1 MTRKQIATNIV
12 LSLICLTAKANN
24 VIWQIGTPDGSAAE
38 FALAPDCYEDYVKSD
53 FGYED
58 RFFVVGHST
67 PAQDFCY
74 VLPGPKDRW
83 AGTSPT
89 AGERVHSANVLFCL
103 SHVSKKAR
111 AVLRIRLVDA
121 HPAGSLLKV
130 QVGELSRTF
139 QLQGTS
145 GDDAV
150 MGRYDCTPGMT
161 LEVPLVA
168 SDLRCGDNLITFT
181 ILEGS
186 WVVFDAVT
194 LEGTALRLAD
204 STASKHLLKVKSAR
218 YDLADHKPKKDATP
232 ADYVD
237 TSIGTGHSRWMIAPG
252 PWMPFS
258 MVKLSPDNQNS
269 GWQAGYQPSIESLG
283 CMSHIHEW
291 TMTGLG
297 MMPTNGSLQTEV
309 GDEKDPDS
317 GYRSRID
324 KNSEQTPLGY
334 YSVRLT
340 DTDIQLEATATT
352 RCAMQ
357 RYTFPK
363 DRDGRVMV
371 DLSIPA
377 EYSYRIEDAEIR
389 QVDEYRLEGY
399 SHQLTPNVWSKDAN
413 QEYTIHFVIEFNAPI
428 LRSGYWKNDERFTG
442 QHLKGEHL
450 SKAGF
455 YVEFDTKRQHRILAR
470 SAISYVSI
478 ENAALNLT
486 EELTVPFGWNFDKVV
501 RHQRQTWNELLGRIE
516 IETDDVKEKV
526 RFYTNLY
533 RTLCRNCYS
542 DVNGDWVGPDE
553 KVRRLPDP
561 EHDMALGCDAF
572 WNTFWNLNQVWNLVY
587 PEWSSRWVRSQLA
600 MYDACGWLAK
610 GPAGMEYVPVMVAE
624 HEIPLMVSAWQMGI
638 RDFDGHHALE
648 AMVHQQTH
656 AVRHVDGGFAGNRD
670 LESYLKYHYVPC
682 DKGRFSNTLEYA
694 YDDWT
699 VSQMA
704 ASLGDTATERIFAE
718 RASWWRNA
726 INPVNGYAHLRD
738 SLGRFTADFDPFKSG
753 ANAQYVEGNAWQLS
767 YFVPQDV
774 GGLIDLM
781 GRWAFV
787 DRLEWGFVNSEPV
800 RYNAPGDAYWDYP
813 VVQGNQQSMHFAFL
827 FNWAGRPDLTQRWTR
842 SVLERYYGYGI
853 WNAYLGDE
861 DQGQMS
867 AWFVMAAL
875 GLFQID
881 GGCRNEPIYELASPL
896 YPKTTIHLGERYGR
910 GKDFI
915 IEARNTSEENLYV
928 NKATLNGKPLTTFF
942 FPASELLKGGRLVLE
957 MASEHKQTNDKE

>member
-1 MTRKQIATNIV
+1 MTRKQIAANIV
-12 LSLICLTAKANN
+12 LSLISLTAKANN

-38 FALAPDCYEDYVKSD
+38 FALAPDGYEDYVKSD

-89 AGERVHSANVLFCL
+89 AGERVHSANILFCL

-111 AVLRIRLVDA
+111 AVLCIRLVDT

-130 QVGELSRTF
+130 QVGKRSQTF

-150 MGRYDCTPGMT
+150 TGRYDRTPDMI

-168 SDLRCGDNLITFT
+168 SDLRCGDNLITLT

-186 WVVFDAVT
+186 WVVFDAVA
-194 LEGTALRLAD
+194 LEGTGLRLAD

-218 YDLADHKPKKDATP
+218 YDLADHKPKKDVTP

-269 GWQAGYQPSIESLG
+269 GWQAGYQPSIESIG

-291 TMTGLG
+291 TMAGLG
-297 MMPTNGSLQTEV
+297 MMPTNGPLQTEV

-340 DTDIQLEATATT
+340 DTDIQLEATATA
-352 RCAMQ
+352 RCAIQ

-377 EYSYRIEDAEIR
+377 EYGYKIEDAEIR
-389 QVDEYRLEGY
+389 QVDDYRLEGY
-399 SHQLTPNVWSKDAN
+399 SHQLTPNVWSQDAH
-413 QEYTIHFVIEFNAPI
+413 QEYTVHFVIEFNAPI
-428 LRSGYWKNDERFTG
+428 LRSGYWLNDECFIGRHF
-442 QHLKGEHL
+442 KGEHL

-455 YVEFDTKRQHRILAR
+455 YVEFDTKHQHRILAR
-470 SAISYVSI
+470 SSISYVSI
-478 ENAALNLT
+478 KNAALNLT
-486 EELTVPFGWNFDKVV
+486 EELTVPYGWDFDKVV
-501 RHQRQTWNELLGRIE
+501 CHQRQAWNELLGRIE

-542 DVNGDWVGPDE
+542 DVNGDWV
-553 KVRRLPDP
+553 
-561 EHDMALGCDAF
+561 
-572 WNTFWNLNQVWNLVY
+572 
-587 PEWSSRWVRSQLA
+587 
-600 MYDACGWLAK
+600 
-610 GPAGMEYVPVMVAE
+610 
-624 HEIPLMVSAWQMGI
+624 
-638 RDFDGHHALE
+638 
-648 AMVHQQTH
+648 
-656 AVRHVDGGFAGNRD
+656 
-670 LESYLKYHYVPC
+670 
-682 DKGRFSNTLEYA
+682 
-694 YDDWT
+694 
-699 VSQMA
+699 
-704 ASLGDTATERIFAE
+704 
-718 RASWWRNA
+718 
-726 INPVNGYAHLRD
+726 
-738 SLGRFTADFDPFKSG
+738 
-753 ANAQYVEGNAWQLS
+753 
-767 YFVPQDV
+767 
-774 GGLIDLM
+774 
-781 GRWAFV
+781 
-787 DRLEWGFVNSEPV
+787 
-800 RYNAPGDAYWDYP
+800 
-813 VVQGNQQSMHFAFL
+813 
-827 FNWAGRPDLTQRWTR
+827 
-842 SVLERYYGYGI
+842 
-853 WNAYLGDE
+853 
-861 DQGQMS
+861 
-867 AWFVMAAL
+867 
-875 GLFQID
+875 
-881 GGCRNEPIYELASPL
+881 
-896 YPKTTIHLGERYGR
+896 
-910 GKDFI
+910 
-915 IEARNTSEENLYV
+915 
-928 NKATLNGKPLTTFF
+928 
-942 FPASELLKGGRLVLE
+942 
-957 MASEHKQTNDKE
+957 